1 MGSSFLCNKVM
12 RPITDDISIVRL
24 NGFVKVDKEQESPLS
39 NIFRCTIISN
49 YSLR

>member
-12 RPITDDISIVRL
+12 RPIMDDISIVRL

-49 YSLR
+49 DSLR